1 MVPRS
6 VYLAIAGQMR
16 LIALGAM
23 VAALVLGLVYAM
35 IFGRRLAGTL
45 SDLVQKMGRLVEGDL
60 NVRFDRNSRQG
71 GEIGQLQDGLVV
83 FRDKVVA
90 EFARREAEA
99 AETATHQRAMVEVLG
114 RGLRQLAN
122 HELTGRIHEDLGPH
136 YNALRDDYNETVRS
150 LSDLLAEIGA
160 AAAQIDANAAAIH
173 GSAHDL
179 SQRTESSAATLEE
192 SAAALQEL
200 TGSVGETAQGARAAD
215 GIGQEAIG
223 RAQQGAKIVAQTV
236 TAMTEIDA
244 SAERI
249 SRIVDVIGDI
259 SFQTNLLALNA
270 GVEAARAGDAG
281 RGFAVVAQEV
291 RALALRTTEAAQE
304 IGALIVAS
312 GEKVKQGVG
321 LVDRTGTAL
330 TEIVQSVEAVTAR
343 VSQIAERAG
352 DQATGVAEINTA
364 VGQLD
369 RMMQQ
374 NAAMFQ
380 QATTASD
387 TLRAEGRRLRQLVS
401 RFQHG
406 SAEDGERRAA

>member
-1 MVPRS
+1 
-6 VYLAIAGQMR
+6 
-16 LIALGAM
+16 
-23 VAALVLGLVYAM
+23 
-35 IFGRRLAGTL
+35 
-45 SDLVQKMGRLVEGDL
+45 MGRLVDGDL
-60 NVRFDRNSRQG
+60 NVRFNRQSRQG
-71 GEIGQLQDGLVV
+71 GEVGQLQDGLVV
-83 FRDKVVA
+83 FRDRVVA
-90 EFARREAEA
+90 EFARREEQA
-99 AETATHQRAMVEVLG
+99 AETAAHQRAVVEVLG
-114 RGLRQLAN
+114 QGLRQLAN
-122 HELTGRIHEDLGPH
+122 HELTGQITEDLGPH

-150 LSDLLAEIGA
+150 LATLLAEIGA
-160 AAAQIDANAAAIH
+160 AAELIDASAATIH

-200 TGSVGETAQGARAAD
+200 TGSVGETAEGARAAD

-223 RAQQGAKIVAQTV
+223 KAQQGAQIVAQTV

-270 GVEAARAGDAG
+270 GVEAARAGEAG

-291 RALALRTTEAAQE
+291 RALAQRTTEAAQE

-321 LVDRTGTAL
+321 LVDRTGAAL
-330 TEIVQSVEAVTAR
+330 TGIVQSVEAVTAR
-343 VSQIAERAG
+343 VSQIAERAAE
-352 DQATGVAEINTA
+352 QATGVVEINTA
-364 VGQLD
+364 VGHLD

-380 QATTASD
+380 QATAASD
-387 TLRAEGRRLRQLVS
+387 TLRAEGRRLRDLVS
-401 RFQHG
+401 RFQHHP
-406 SAEDGERRAA
+406 AEAGPKDPVQRAA